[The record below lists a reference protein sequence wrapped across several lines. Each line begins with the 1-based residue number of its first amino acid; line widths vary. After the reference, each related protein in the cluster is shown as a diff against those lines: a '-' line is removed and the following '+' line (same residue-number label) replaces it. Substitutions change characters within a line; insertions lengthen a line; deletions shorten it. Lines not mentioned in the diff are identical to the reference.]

1 MSLEQLSELRLI
13 VLFWGDYMEN
23 NVIEVRHLTKTLG
36 GRAVLSDINFQVQ
49 KGLVFGILGPNGSGK
64 TTLLRIL
71 LGLITPDTGEVKV
84 LGQNPLSMTREDKS
98 SIGFV
103 LEDHG
108 LNERLT
114 AYQNIDFFAQ
124 VYGLAKEKRRVR
136 ILDLLDRVDLS
147 AYIKKPVG
155 TFSKGMKQRL
165 SLARALI
172 HEPRIL
178 FLDEPTSNLDPEGTV
193 YIRNLILRL
202 SSEEGI
208 TIYLNSHD
216 LDEVERVCARIVIM
230 KRGNIMLQG
239 AIADLLRPNNQTTL
253 AVKLEESEA
262 FPKLVNLLNSL
273 SYVTHFKIEKEA
285 AIIELI
291 DDASRVTL
299 FNTLAQNS
307 IPINEITQIKNSL
320 EDVYLS
326 IVKEEEP
333 HEVQ

>member
-1 MSLEQLSELRLI
+1 
-13 VLFWGDYMEN
+13 MEN
-23 NVIEVRHLTKTLG
+23 NIIEVNHVTKALG
-36 GRAVLSDINFQVQ
+36 GHTVLSDINFRVPQ
-49 KGLVFGILGPNGSGK
+49 GSTFGILGPNGSGK

-71 LGLITPDTGEVKV
+71 LGLIVPNTGEVIV
-84 LGQNPLSMTREDKS
+84 LGQNPLSMTRADKIG
-98 SIGFV
+98 IGFV

-124 VYGLAKEKRRVR
+124 VYGLAKEKRRDR
-136 ILDLLDRVDLS
+136 ILEMLDKVDLS
-147 AYIKKPVG
+147 SYIKKPVG

-202 SSEEGI
+202 SREEGI
-208 TIYLNSHD
+208 TIYINSHD
-216 LDEVERVCARIVIM
+216 LDEVERICTRIVIM
-230 KRGNIMLQG
+230 KHGNIMLQG

-253 AVKLEESEA
+253 EVKLEESES
-262 FPKLVNLLNSL
+262 FPELANLLSSL

-285 AIIELI
+285 AFIEVI
-291 DDASRVTL
+291 DDSSRLTL
-299 FNTLAQNS
+299 FNALAQNS
-307 IPINEITQIKNSL
+307 IPIKEITQIKDSL
-320 EDVYLS
+320 EDLYIS
-326 IVKEEEP
+326 IVKEEEH

>member
-1 MSLEQLSELRLI
+1 
-13 VLFWGDYMEN
+13 MEN
-23 NVIEVRHLTKTLG
+23 NIIEVRHVTKMLG
-36 GRAVLSDINFQVQ
+36 GHTVLSDINFQVPN
-49 KGLVFGILGPNGSGK
+49 GSVFGILGPNGSGK

-71 LGLITPDTGEVKV
+71 LGLITPDNGEVMV
-84 LGQNPLSMTREDKS
+84 LGQNPLSMTREDKNG
-98 SIGFV
+98 IGFV

-124 VYGLAKEKRRVR
+124 VYGLAKEKRRAR
-136 ILDLLDRVDLS
+136 ILELLDKVDLS
-147 AYIKKPVG
+147 SYIKKPVG

-202 SSEEGI
+202 SGEEGI
-208 TIYLNSHD
+208 TIYINSHD
-216 LDEVERVCARIVIM
+216 LDEVERICARIVIM
-230 KRGNIMLQG
+230 KHGNIMLQG
-239 AIADLLRPNNQTTL
+239 AIADLLKPDHQTTL
-253 AVKLEESEA
+253 EVKLEESEA
-262 FPKLVNLLNSL
+262 FPKLVNLLSSL
-273 SYVTHFKIEKEA
+273 SYVAHFDIEKEA
-285 AIIELI
+285 AFIELK
-291 DDASRVTL
+291 DDSSRVTF
-299 FNTLAQNS
+299 FNALAQNA
-307 IPINEITQIKNSL
+307 IPIKEITQIKNSL

-326 IVKEEEP
+326 IVKEEEH

>member
-1 MSLEQLSELRLI
+1 
-13 VLFWGDYMEN
+13 MEN
-23 NVIEVRHLTKTLG
+23 NVIEVSHITKVLG

-49 KGLVFGILGPNGSGK
+49 KGSIFGILGPNGSGK

-71 LGLITPDTGEVKV
+71 LGLITPDTGEVRM
-84 LGQNPLSMTREDKS
+84 LGQNPLSMTREDKN

-124 VYGLAKEKRRVR
+124 VYGLAKEKRRAR

-202 SSEEGI
+202 SGEEGI

-216 LDEVERVCARIVIM
+216 LDEVERICARIVIM
-230 KRGNIMLQG
+230 KHGNMMLQG

-253 AVKLEESEA
+253 AVKLEKSEA
-262 FPKLVNLLNSL
+262 FPKLVNLLSSL
-273 SYVTHFKIEKEA
+273 SYVTHFNIEKEA
-285 AIIELI
+285 AFIELI
-291 DDASRVTL
+291 DDSSRVTL
-299 FNTLAQNS
+299 FNALAQNA
-307 IPINEITQIKNSL
+307 IPIKEITQIKNSL
-320 EDVYLS
+320 EDLYIS

>member
-1 MSLEQLSELRLI
+1 
-13 VLFWGDYMEN
+13 MEKN
-23 NVIEVRHLTKTLG
+23 IIEVKHVTKALG
-36 GRAVLSDINFQVQ
+36 GHTVLSDINFQVPN
-49 KGLVFGILGPNGSGK
+49 GSVFGILGPNGSGK

-71 LGLITPDTGEVKV
+71 LGLIVHDTGEVKV
-84 LGQNPLSMTREDKS
+84 LGQNPLSMTREDKNG
-98 SIGFV
+98 IGFV

-124 VYGLAKEKRRVR
+124 VYGLAKEKRRDR
-136 ILDLLDRVDLS
+136 ILEMLDKVDLS
-147 AYIKKPVG
+147 SYIRKPVG

-202 SSEEGI
+202 SREAGI
-208 TIYLNSHD
+208 TIYINSHD
-216 LDEVERVCARIVIM
+216 LDEVERICTRIVIM
-230 KRGNIMLQG
+230 KHGNIMLQG

-253 AVKLEESEA
+253 VIKLEESEA
-262 FPKLVNLLNSL
+262 FPKLVNLLSSL
-273 SYVTHFKIEKEA
+273 SYVTHFKIEKDA
-285 AIIELI
+285 AFIELI
-291 DDASRVTL
+291 DDSSRVTL

-307 IPINEITQIKNSL
+307 IPIKEITQIKNSL

-326 IVKEEEP
+326 IVKEEEH

>member
-1 MSLEQLSELRLI
+1 
-13 VLFWGDYMEN
+13 MEN
-23 NVIEVRHLTKTLG
+23 TIIEVKHVTKSLG
-36 GRAVLSDINFQVQ
+36 GHTVLSDINFQVPN
-49 KGLVFGILGPNGSGK
+49 GSVFGILGPNGSGK

-71 LGLITPDTGEVKV
+71 LGLIVHDTGEVKV
-84 LGQNPLSMTREDKS
+84 LGQNPLSMAREDKNG
-98 SIGFV
+98 IGFV

-124 VYGLAKEKRRVR
+124 VYGLAKEKRRDR
-136 ILDLLDRVDLS
+136 ILEMLDKVDLS
-147 AYIKKPVG
+147 SYIKKPVG

-202 SSEEGI
+202 SREAGI
-208 TIYLNSHD
+208 TIYINSHD
-216 LDEVERVCARIVIM
+216 LDEVERICTRIVIM
-230 KRGNIMLQG
+230 KHGNIMLQG

-253 AVKLEESEA
+253 EVKLEKSKA
-262 FPKLVNLLNSL
+262 IPKLANLLSSL
-273 SYVTHFKIEKEA
+273 SYVTHFKIEKDA
-285 AIIELI
+285 AFIELI
-291 DDASRVTL
+291 DDSSRVTF

-307 IPINEITQIKNSL
+307 IPIKEITQIKNSL

-326 IVKEEEP
+326 IVKEEEH